1 MLTMEEQ
8 QKLKKLLELLYDEK
22 GERNSS
28 IDVSGRLRDEKGRFR
43 PSSDRQ
49 VEESKYESGRE
60 IKLVKVKGSYGTY
73 LVKTKWLS
81 DGEMNLLLIAGIL
94 FLLALIF

>member
-8 QKLKKLLELLYDEK
+8 QKLKRILELLDEK
-22 GERNSS
+22 EVRTSK

-60 IKLVKVKGSYGTY
+60 IKLVKVKGTYGTY
-73 LVKTKWLS
+73 RVKTKWLS
-81 DGEMNLLLIAGIL
+81 DEEMDLLLVMG
-94 FLLALIF
+94 FLLVLAIIF

>member
-1 MLTMEEQ
+1 MLTVEEQ
-8 QKLKKLLELLYDEK
+8 QKLKKILELLNEK
-22 GERNSS
+22 EVRNSS

-49 VEESKYESGRE
+49 VEESKYETGRE
-60 IKLVKVKGSYGTY
+60 IKLIKVKGSYGTY

-81 DGEMNLLLIAGIL
+81 DGEMDLLLIAGIL